1 MRGMCFVSRVSRSR
15 SLSNRTREPVAR
27 RPRAR
32 WLQASW
38 LRAFVLFLTLL
49 GSVAQ
54 QRVLTPVVRPS
65 ASVARL
71 VAERVQS
78 IETQA
83 VRAEP
88 SLRVA
93 PAPVFA
99 RLPSSFSEPFVAWP
113 RFFVRAFSAL
123 PPTLPECVSIGHFH
137 GQRRI
142 PRMNSEE
149 PPRA

>member
-1 MRGMCFVSRVSRSR
+1 MCFVSGVTRSVPSPNRATRAVVRR
-15 SLSNRTREPVAR
+15 SSGL
-27 RPRAR
+27 RAC
-32 WLQASW
+32 W
-38 LRAFVLFLTLL
+38 LRVFALFVMLFGL
-49 GSVAQ
+49 VAQ
-54 QRVLTPVVRPS
+54 QRVLTPLVRPS
-65 ASVARL
+65 VSVARL
-71 VAERVQS
+71 VAERAQS
-78 IETQA
+78 IETHA

-99 RLPSSFSEPFVAWP
+99 RLPGFTEPFFSWPRCRARFSEVA
-113 RFFVRAFSAL
+113 S
-123 PPTLPECVSIGHFH
+123 PPTEPACVSIGHFH